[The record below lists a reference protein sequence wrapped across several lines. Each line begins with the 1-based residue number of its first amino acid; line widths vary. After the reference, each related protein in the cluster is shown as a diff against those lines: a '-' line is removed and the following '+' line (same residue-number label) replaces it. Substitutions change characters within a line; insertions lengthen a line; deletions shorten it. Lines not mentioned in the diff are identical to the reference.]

1 MRIDTGGNE
10 TNVLWLDL
18 TAAEAAELRDALLA
32 WDGMPHREAEWHI
45 HISEDDRVLTLTVG
59 NDARNLGQ
67 TS

>member
-32 WDGMPHREAEWHI
+32 GDGMPHER
-45 HISEDDRVLTLTVG
+45 RTG
-59 NDARNLGQ
+59 
-67 TS
+67 TSTFLKAKGS

>member
-1 MRIDTGGNE
+1 MRIFPGGNE

-18 TAAEAAELRDALLA
+18 TPAEAAELRDALLA

-45 HISEDDRVLTLTVG
+45 HISDYDRILTLTVG

-67 TS
+67 PS

>member
-18 TAAEAAELRDALLA
+18 TAAEAAELRDALLE

-45 HISEDDRVLTLTVG
+45 HISEDDRVITLTVG

-67 TS
+67 PS